1 MKHSH
6 GKCLSAQAPGNSLPL
21 PPDLVCDGKT
31 INGIA
36 FPDCVTGT
44 NSVQRE
50 DTSAFDMQMEG
61 KLESYYG
68 GMEWQDE
75 NHVVISSRDFF

>member
-6 GKCLSAQAPGNSLPL
+6 GKCLPAQAPGNSLPL

-31 INGIA
+31 IHGKA

-50 DTSAFDMQMEG
+50 DTSAFDMQIEG
-61 KLESYYG
+61 KLKTCYG
-68 GMEWQDE
+68 ANQMA
-75 NHVVISSRDFF
+75 V